1 MPFSF
6 GTLRKP
12 FRLTRV
18 ALIAA
23 QILLLCGWT
32 CGALFVSCQGV
43 GDQPQVTSLSPDNI
57 PSDVSSVLLTVEGSG
72 FTRQSQIM
80 WNGSSL
86 QTSFVDSH
94 RLQTMINQQTFE
106 SFGGSAGSSVEI
118 SVRSQES
125 VSGLGCPIGGSSA
138 VLLLV
143 IG

>member
-43 GDQPQVTSLSPDNI
+43 GDQPQVTSLAPDNI
-57 PSDVSSVLLTVEGSG
+57 PSDVSSVLLTVE
-72 FTRQSQIM
+72 
-80 WNGSSL
+80 
-86 QTSFVDSH
+86 
-94 RLQTMINQQTFE
+94 E
-106 SFGGSAGSSVEI
+106 
-118 SVRSQES
+118 
-125 VSGLGCPIGGSSA
+125 A
-138 VLLLV
+138 VLLPNHISCGTGV
-143 IG
+143 HCKRASWTRTAFRP